1 MNLRTSVLAVAAVAA
16 TALAAGPVFAQIDDT
31 DGAAPRSV
39 PPPEA
44 VQPVYLEAE
53 DLLPALESFDA
64 PGERAPGI
72 AVARRENV
80 EDVASGNAQVTLTNE
95 DPGTRLTLRFEV
107 PAGGAYNVSARL
119 PRTAASGIVQPL
131 VDGRPLGDAVDLHA
145 AERGYVD
152 LLLGRLELA
161 AGAHTFTL
169 VVTGKAEASGG
180 LGAGLDYLSLEP

>member
-44 VQPVYLEAE
+44 VQPIYLEAE

-72 AVARRENV
+72 AVARRQNV
-80 EDVASGNAQVTLTNE
+80 EDVASGNAQVTLSNE
-95 DPGTRLTLRFEV
+95 DAGTRLTLRFEV

-131 VDGRPLGDAVDLHA
+131 VDGRPLGDAVDL
-145 AERGYVD
+145 
-152 LLLGRLELA
+152 LLGRLELA